1 MSDLAVQTKLARVV
15 HVSDT
20 SHIPTEIVINRGAT
34 DGVKRGD
41 RYLVFGEGPDIIDP
55 DTGKSLGRVELVRG
69 RGEVVH
75 VQEHMATIRSL
86 EKQKE
91 RPVKRI
97 VHQGMSGGS
106 LSIYLSMRPGKTIEE
121 ELEPETILPFDHVCL
136 GDQAKPI

>member
-20 SHIPTEIVINRGAT
+20 SHAPTEIVINRGAT
-34 DGVKRGD
+34 DGVQKGD

-55 DTGKSLGRVELVRG
+55 DTGKPLGRVELVRG
-69 RGEVVH
+69 RGEIVH

-86 EKQKE
+86 EKQRK
-91 RPVKRI
+91 RPAKRI
-97 VHQGMSGGS
+97 VHQGMSAGP
-106 LSIYLSMRPGKTIEE
+106 LSIYPPMRPGKTIEE
-121 ELEPETILPFDHVCL
+121 ELEPEMLLPFDHVCL

>member
-20 SHIPTEIVINRGAT
+20 SHTPTEIVINRGAT

-86 EKQKE
+86 EKQRE

-97 VHQGMSGGS
+97 VHQVSPF
-106 LSIYLSMRPGKTIEE
+106 SIYLSVRPGKTIEE
-121 ELEPETILPFDHVCL
+121 ELEPEMILPFDHVCL